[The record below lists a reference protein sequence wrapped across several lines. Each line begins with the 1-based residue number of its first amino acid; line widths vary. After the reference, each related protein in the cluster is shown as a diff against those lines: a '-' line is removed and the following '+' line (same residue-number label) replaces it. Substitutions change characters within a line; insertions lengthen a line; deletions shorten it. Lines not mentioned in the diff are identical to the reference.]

1 MPASPDTVD
10 CPSAR
15 ARVHLLATGGTIA
28 ATASRDGRTR
38 YTAGALGP
46 EALIEA
52 VPGIADIA
60 TLTVEQI
67 AAVGSQNISHA
78 IWIDLAHRVAQLQA
92 DPQVDGVVITHGT
105 DTLEETAY
113 FLSLVLPRDKPVV
126 LVGAMRPAHALS
138 ADGPG
143 NLLRAVALAGHARSA
158 AWGPVVIM
166 NDSIYAAADIQKT
179 SASGVQAFAS
189 PNGGPIGLMQGLTPV
204 FLHATVGGRA
214 DPLFK
219 IAGVRPDDLPVVTI
233 IHAHAGQDGRGVR
246 DACAWAQGIVL
257 AGVGEGNATD
267 DVWHA
272 IRHAVGTGVQVVRAS
287 RCAGGLVAR
296 NGEVNDDVLG
306 TTAAGLLNPA
316 KARILLMLALR
327 VTTEPSA
334 IQSFFDENSK

>member
-1 MPASPDTVD
+1 MPASHDTIY
-10 CPSAR
+10 SRAAL

-28 ATASRDGRTR
+28 ATASRDRHTR
-38 YTAGALGP
+38 YTTGALGSD
-46 EALIEA
+46 ALIEG

-78 IWIDLAHRVAQLQA
+78 IWLDLAQRVAQLQA
-92 DPQVDGVVITHGT
+92 DPQVDGIVITHGT

-143 NLLRAVALAGHARSA
+143 NLLRAVALAGHAPSA

-179 SASGVQAFAS
+179 SASGVQAFGS

-204 FLHATVGGRA
+204 FLHAPAAGQV
-214 DPLFK
+214 DPMFE
-219 IAGVRPDDLPVVTI
+219 IAGVHPGDLPLVTI
-233 IHAHAGQDGRGVR
+233 IHAHAGQDGKGVR

-257 AGVGEGNATD
+257 AGVSEGNATD

-272 IRHAVGTGVQVVRAS
+272 IRYAVEMGVQVVRAS

-296 NGEVNDDVLG
+296 NGEVNDDALG
-306 TTAAGLLNPA
+306 TTAARLLNPA
-316 KARILLMLALR
+316 KARILLMMALR
-327 VTTEPSA
+327 VTTEPSE
-334 IQSFFDENSK
+334 IQSFFNENSK